1 MVNNTEK
8 NEQEQQVHYPFG
20 GFYRKLLPTA
30 ETSTTAPQTAQA
42 APIPTPADNA
52 PQDTT
57 EVTESAHRWVADVIR
72 EDYKTWGKG
81 KVAIEATTGTGK
93 TSFVMGPLM
102 DWALAETVRVKIPRQ
117 MLILCN
123 RRALK
128 ADIMAKFE
136 ARCKPQIFMNE
147 FGEPDCLEYDIV
159 TIATYQHFEKR
170 LKHTKD
176 KGRVLGSYKII
187 VLDECHYFFDDAS
200 FNENT
205 AALYQAIKE
214 QEEEGLVVWMTA
226 TPENMYSVWMRRGQL
241 KPEHYYKLVR
251 KAEHITRA
259 WIYYKDT
266 ELIDI
271 IDGAAARGEKVLVMV
286 TKRDKL
292 DSMRALYGDKA
303 AYYCSANNLKG
314 PMDEL
319 EDCVRDGKLQK
330 PILFATEALYNGVD
344 IKDET
349 LKHIVIESWVP
360 LKIMQMQG
368 RKRPISADDTC
379 TVYYRGL
386 GAKQIEGLWRA
397 AERKREPV
405 EAYLQKQKGNPAEWD
420 VLVNQDDS
428 KERIKNC
435 PAIEYNPKT
444 GEYDINPMLTEH
456 MRQRAHVLKQMKEK
470 GYKQAMDE
478 LVWGRILTVKPEH
491 YMIEGQKEYIN
502 EHIGV
507 RMQKEELREA
517 LLDIG
522 LCKRTTRPPGMTAL
536 NKALVRYGVK
546 IQSEQKRVREGK
558 GGKTLTYWYL
568 ENV

>member
-8 NEQEQQVHYPFG
+8 NEQEQTIHYPFG
-20 GFYRKLLPTA
+20 GFYRNLLPTA
-30 ETSTTAPQTAQA
+30 ETSTTAPQTAQE
-42 APIPTPADNA
+42 APIPAPADDTLQNA
-52 PQDTT
+52 TA
-57 EVTESAHRWVADVIR
+57 VTESTSRWVADVIR
-72 EDYKTWGKG
+72 EDYKTWSKG

-93 TSFVMGPLM
+93 TSFVMGSLM

-147 FGEPDCLEYDIV
+147 FGEPDCLAYHIV
-159 TIATYQHFEKR
+159 TIATYQYFEKR

-176 KGRVLGSYKII
+176 KERVLNSYKII

-251 KAEHITRA
+251 KAAHITRA

-271 IDGAAARGEKVLVMV
+271 IDRAAARGEKVLVMV

-303 AYYCSANNLKG
+303 VYYCSANNLKG

-319 EDCVRDGKLQK
+319 EDCVCDGKLQK

-420 VLVNQDDS
+420 ALVNQDDS

-470 GYKQAMDE
+470 GYEQAMDE

-517 LLDIG
+517 LLDMG
-522 LCKRTTRPPGMTAL
+522 LCKRTTRPLGMAVL

-546 IQSEQKRVREGK
+546 IQSETKCVREGK
-558 GGKTLTYWYL
+558 AVKMLTYWYIKKM
-568 ENV
+568 

>member
-8 NEQEQQVHYPFG
+8 NEQEQTIHYPFG
-20 GFYRKLLPTA
+20 GFYRNLLPTA
-30 ETSTTAPQTAQA
+30 ETSTTAPQTAQE
-42 APIPTPADNA
+42 APIPAPADDTLQNA
-52 PQDTT
+52 TA
-57 EVTESAHRWVADVIR
+57 VTESTSRWVADVIR
-72 EDYKTWGKG
+72 EDYKTWSKG

-93 TSFVMGPLM
+93 TSFVMGSLM

-147 FGEPDCLEYDIV
+147 FGEPDCLAYDIV
-159 TIATYQHFEKR
+159 TIATYQYFEKR

-176 KGRVLGSYKII
+176 KERVLNSYKII

-251 KAEHITRA
+251 KAAHITRA

-271 IDGAAARGEKVLVMV
+271 IDRAAARGEKVLVMV

-303 AYYCSANNLKG
+303 VYYCSANNLKG

-319 EDCVRDGKLQK
+319 EDCVCDGKLQK

-420 VLVNQDDS
+420 ALVNQDDS

-470 GYKQAMDE
+470 GYEQAMDE

-517 LLDIG
+517 LLDMG
-522 LCKRTTRPPGMTAL
+522 LCKRTTRPLGMAVL

-546 IQSEQKRVREGK
+546 IQSETKCVREGK
-558 GGKTLTYWYL
+558 AVKMLTYWYIKKM
-568 ENV
+568 

>member
-8 NEQEQQVHYPFG
+8 NEQQAIHYPFS

-30 ETSTTAPQTAQA
+30 ETDTTEEQTAQV
-42 APIPTPADNA
+42 APMPAPADDTPQNA
-52 PQDTT
+52 T
-57 EVTESAHRWVADVIR
+57 ERAPRWVADVIG

-81 KVAIEATTGTGK
+81 KVVIEATTGTGK

-102 DWALAETVRVKIPRQ
+102 DWALAETLRMNFPRQ

-136 ARCKPQIFMNE
+136 ARCEPHIFMNE

-170 LKHTKD
+170 LKYTKD
-176 KGRVLGSYKII
+176 KGRALGSYKII
-187 VLDECHYFFDDAS
+187 VLDECHYFFDDSS
-200 FNENT
+200 FNGNT
-205 AALYQAIKE
+205 AALYQTLKE
-214 QEEEGLVVWMTA
+214 QEENGLVVWMTA
-226 TPENMYSVWMRRGQL
+226 TPENMYSVWKRRGQL
-241 KPEHYYKLVR
+241 AQEHYYTLIR
-251 KAEHITRA
+251 KAEHITKA
-259 WIYYKDT
+259 WIYYKDA

-271 IDGAAARGEKVLVMV
+271 IKRALVRNEKVLVMV

-319 EDCVRDGKLQK
+319 EDCVRNGKLQK

-368 RKRPISADDTC
+368 RKRPINADDTC

-397 AERKREPV
+397 AEHKREPV

-420 VLVNQDDS
+420 ALVNQDDA

-435 PAIEYNPKT
+435 PAMEYNPKT
-444 GEYDINPMLTEH
+444 GEYDINPMLTENL
-456 MRQRAHVLKQMKEK
+456 RQRARVLKQMKEK
-470 GYKQAMDE
+470 GYERAMDE
-478 LVWGRILTVKPEH
+478 LVWSKILTIKPEH
-491 YMIEGQKEYIN
+491 YMIEGQEEYIR

-522 LCKRTTRPPGMTAL
+522 LYTPTKEPAGMTTLNRAL
-536 NKALVRYGVK
+536 AKYHVK
-546 IQSEQKRVREGK
+546 IQSEHKRVREGK
-558 GGKTLTYWYL
+558 SGKTLTYWYMERL
-568 ENV
+568 

>member
-20 GFYRKLLPTA
+20 GFYRNLLPTE
-30 ETSTTAPQTAQA
+30 ETCTTAEQTAQE
-42 APIPTPADNA
+42 APIQNPADDMLQTA
-52 PQDTT
+52 T
-57 EVTESAHRWVADVIR
+57 EVTESVPRWVADVIG

-102 DWALAETVRVKIPRQ
+102 DWALAENVRINFPRQ

-136 ARCKPQIFMNE
+136 ARCEPHIFMNE

-187 VLDECHYFFDDAS
+187 VLDECHYFFDDSS

-205 AALYQAIKE
+205 AALYQAIKVQE
-214 QEEEGLVVWMTA
+214 QEGLVVWMTA
-226 TPENMYSVWMRRGQL
+226 TPENMYSVWIRRGQL
-241 KPEHYYKLVR
+241 AQEHYYNLIR
-251 KAEHITRA
+251 KAEHITKA
-259 WIYYKDT
+259 WIYYKDA

-271 IDGAAARGEKVLVMV
+271 INRAVMCNEKVLVMV

-292 DSMRALYGDKA
+292 DSMRAQYGDKA
-303 AYYCSANNLKG
+303 AYYCSVNNLKG

-360 LKIMQMQG
+360 LKIMQVQG

-420 VLVNQDDS
+420 ALVNQDDS

>member
-20 GFYRKLLPTA
+20 GFYRKLLSTE
-30 ETSTTAPQTAQA
+30 ETSTTAEQTAQA
-42 APIPTPADNA
+42 TPIPTPADDA
-52 PQDTT
+52 LHTAT
-57 EVTESAHRWVADVIR
+57 EVTERAPRWVADVIG

-147 FGEPDCLEYDIV
+147 FGEPDCLAYDIV
-159 TIATYQHFEKR
+159 TIATYQYFEKR

-176 KGRVLGSYKII
+176 KGRVLNSYKII

-251 KAEHITRA
+251 KVEHITRA

-330 PILFATEALYNGVD
+330 PVLFATEALYNGVD

-420 VLVNQDDS
+420 ALVNQDDS

-470 GYKQAMDE
+470 GYEQAMDE

-517 LLDIG
+517 LLDMG
-522 LCKRTTRPPGMTAL
+522 LCKRTTRPPGMAVL

-546 IQSEQKRVREGK
+546 IQSETKCVREGK
-558 GGKTLTYWYL
+558 AVKMLTYWYIKKM
-568 ENV
+568 

>member
-8 NEQEQQVHYPFG
+8 NEQQAIHYPFS

-30 ETSTTAPQTAQA
+30 ETDTTEEQTAQV
-42 APIPTPADNA
+42 APMPAPADDTPQNA
-52 PQDTT
+52 TGAT
-57 EVTESAHRWVADVIR
+57 ERAPRWVADVIG

-81 KVAIEATTGTGK
+81 KVVIEATTGTGK

-102 DWALAETVRVKIPRQ
+102 DWALAETLRMNFPRQ

-136 ARCKPQIFMNE
+136 ARCEPHIFMNE

-170 LKHTKD
+170 LKYTKD
-176 KGRVLGSYKII
+176 KGRALGSYKII
-187 VLDECHYFFDDAS
+187 VLDECHYFFDDSS
-200 FNENT
+200 FNGNT
-205 AALYQAIKE
+205 AALYQTLKE
-214 QEEEGLVVWMTA
+214 QEENGLVVWMTA
-226 TPENMYSVWMRRGQL
+226 TPENMYSVWKRRGQL
-241 KPEHYYKLVR
+241 AQEHYYTLIR
-251 KAEHITRA
+251 KAEHITKA
-259 WIYYKDT
+259 WIYYKDA

-271 IDGAAARGEKVLVMV
+271 IKRALVRNEKVLVMV

-319 EDCVRDGKLQK
+319 EDCVRNGKLQK

-368 RKRPISADDTC
+368 RKRPINADDTC

-397 AERKREPV
+397 AEHKREPV

-420 VLVNQDDS
+420 ALVNQDDA

-435 PAIEYNPKT
+435 PAMEYNPKT
-444 GEYDINPMLTEH
+444 GEYDINPMLTENL
-456 MRQRAHVLKQMKEK
+456 RQRARVLKQMKEK
-470 GYKQAMDE
+470 GYERAMDE
-478 LVWGRILTVKPEH
+478 LVWSKILTIKPEH
-491 YMIEGQKEYIN
+491 YMIEGQEEYIR

-522 LCKRTTRPPGMTAL
+522 LYTANERTGRNDNAQQSTG
-536 NKALVRYGVK
+536 K
-546 IQSEQKRVREGK
+546 IPC
-558 GGKTLTYWYL
+558 
-568 ENV
+568 

>member
-8 NEQEQQVHYPFG
+8 NEQQAIHYPFS

-30 ETSTTAPQTAQA
+30 ETDTTEEQTAQV
-42 APIPTPADNA
+42 APMPAPADDTPQNA
-52 PQDTT
+52 TGAT
-57 EVTESAHRWVADVIR
+57 ERAPRWVADVIG

-81 KVAIEATTGTGK
+81 KVVIEATTGTGK

-102 DWALAETVRVKIPRQ
+102 DWALAETLRMNFPRQ

-136 ARCKPQIFMNE
+136 ARCEPHIFMNE

-170 LKHTKD
+170 LKYTKD
-176 KGRVLGSYKII
+176 KGRALGSYKII
-187 VLDECHYFFDDAS
+187 VLDECHYFFDDSS

-205 AALYQAIKE
+205 AALYQTLKE
-214 QEEEGLVVWMTA
+214 QEENGLVVWMTA
-226 TPENMYSVWMRRGQL
+226 TPENMYSVWKRRGQL
-241 KPEHYYKLVR
+241 AQEHYYTLIR
-251 KAEHITRA
+251 KAEHITKA
-259 WIYYKDT
+259 WIYYKDA

-271 IDGAAARGEKVLVMV
+271 IKRALVRNEKVLVMV

-319 EDCVRDGKLQK
+319 EDCVRNGKLQK

-368 RKRPISADDTC
+368 RKRPINADDTC

-397 AERKREPV
+397 AEHKREPV

-420 VLVNQDDS
+420 ALVNQDDA

-435 PAIEYNPKT
+435 PAMEYNPKT
-444 GEYDINPMLTEH
+444 GEYDINPMLTENL
-456 MRQRAHVLKQMKEK
+456 RQRARVLKQMKEK
-470 GYKQAMDE
+470 GYERAN
-478 LVWGRILTVKPEH
+478 G
-491 YMIEGQKEYIN
+491 
-502 EHIGV
+502 
-507 RMQKEELREA
+507 
-517 LLDIG
+517 
-522 LCKRTTRPPGMTAL
+522 
-536 NKALVRYGVK
+536 
-546 IQSEQKRVREGK
+546 
-558 GGKTLTYWYL
+558 
-568 ENV
+568 

>member
-1 MVNNTEK
+1 M
-8 NEQEQQVHYPFG
+8 
-20 GFYRKLLPTA
+20 
-30 ETSTTAPQTAQA
+30 
-42 APIPTPADNA
+42 
-52 PQDTT
+52 
-57 EVTESAHRWVADVIR
+57 
-72 EDYKTWGKG
+72 
-81 KVAIEATTGTGK
+81 AIEATTGTGK

-147 FGEPDCLEYDIV
+147 FGEPDCLAYDIV
-159 TIATYQHFEKR
+159 TIATYQYFEKR

-176 KGRVLGSYKII
+176 KGRVLNSYKII

-205 AALYQAIKE
+205 AALYQVIKE

-251 KAEHITRA
+251 KAAHITRA

-271 IDGAAARGEKVLVMV
+271 IDRAAARGEKVLVMV

-319 EDCVRDGKLQK
+319 EDCVCDGKLQK

-420 VLVNQDDS
+420 ALVNQDDS

-470 GYKQAMDE
+470 GYEQAMDE

-517 LLDIG
+517 LLDMG
-522 LCKRTTRPPGMTAL
+522 LCKRTTRPLGMAVL

-546 IQSEQKRVREGK
+546 IQSETKCVREGK
-558 GGKTLTYWYL
+558 AVKMLTYWYIKKM
-568 ENV
+568 

>member
-8 NEQEQQVHYPFG
+8 NEQEQTIHYPFG
-20 GFYRKLLPTA
+20 GFYRNLLPTA
-30 ETSTTAPQTAQA
+30 ETSTTAPQTAQE
-42 APIPTPADNA
+42 APIPAPADDTLQNA
-52 PQDTT
+52 TA
-57 EVTESAHRWVADVIR
+57 VTESTSRWVADVIR
-72 EDYKTWGKG
+72 EDYKTWSKG

-93 TSFVMGPLM
+93 TSFVMGSLM

-147 FGEPDCLEYDIV
+147 FGEPDCLAYDIV
-159 TIATYQHFEKR
+159 TIATYQYFEKR

-176 KGRVLGSYKII
+176 KERVLNSYKII

-251 KAEHITRA
+251 KAAHITRA

-271 IDGAAARGEKVLVMV
+271 IDRAAARGEKVLVMV

-303 AYYCSANNLKG
+303 VYYCSANNLKG

-319 EDCVRDGKLQK
+319 EDCVCDGKLQK

-420 VLVNQDDS
+420 ALVNQDDS

-470 GYKQAMDE
+470 GYEQAMDE

-517 LLDIG
+517 VLDMG
-522 LCKRTTRPPGMTAL
+522 LCKRTTRPLGMAVL

-546 IQSEQKRVREGK
+546 IQSETKCVREGK
-558 GGKTLTYWYL
+558 AVKMLTYWYIKKM
-568 ENV
+568 

>member
-8 NEQEQQVHYPFG
+8 NEQEQQVHHPFG
-20 GFYRKLLPTA
+20 GFYRKLLPTE
-30 ETSTTAPQTAQA
+30 ETDTTTEQTAQE
-42 APIPTPADNA
+42 APIPTPADDALQNA
-52 PQDTT
+52 T
-57 EVTESAHRWVADVIR
+57 EVTERASRWVADVIR
-72 EDYKTWGKG
+72 EDYKAWSKG

-102 DWALAETVRVKIPRQ
+102 DWALAETVRLKIPRQ

-147 FGEPDCLEYDIV
+147 FGEPDCLAYDIV
-159 TIATYQHFEKR
+159 TIATYQYFEKR
-170 LKHTKD
+170 LKHAKD
-176 KGRVLGSYKII
+176 KRRVLNSYKII

-226 TPENMYSVWMRRGQL
+226 TPENMYSVWMRREQL

-271 IDGAAARGEKVLVMV
+271 IDRAAARGEKVLVMV

-319 EDCVRDGKLQK
+319 EDCVRGGKLQK

-368 RKRPISADDTC
+368 RKRPISTDDTC

-386 GAKQIEGLWRA
+386 GARQIEGL
-397 AERKREPV
+397 
-405 EAYLQKQKGNPAEWD
+405 
-420 VLVNQDDS
+420 
-428 KERIKNC
+428 
-435 PAIEYNPKT
+435 
-444 GEYDINPMLTEH
+444 
-456 MRQRAHVLKQMKEK
+456 
-470 GYKQAMDE
+470 
-478 LVWGRILTVKPEH
+478 
-491 YMIEGQKEYIN
+491 
-502 EHIGV
+502 
-507 RMQKEELREA
+507 
-517 LLDIG
+517 
-522 LCKRTTRPPGMTAL
+522 
-536 NKALVRYGVK
+536 
-546 IQSEQKRVREGK
+546 
-558 GGKTLTYWYL
+558 
-568 ENV
+568 

>member
-1 MVNNTEK
+1 MV
-8 NEQEQQVHYPFG
+8 
-20 GFYRKLLPTA
+20 
-30 ETSTTAPQTAQA
+30 
-42 APIPTPADNA
+42 
-52 PQDTT
+52 
-57 EVTESAHRWVADVIR
+57 
-72 EDYKTWGKG
+72 
-81 KVAIEATTGTGK
+81 
-93 TSFVMGPLM
+93 
-102 DWALAETVRVKIPRQ
+102 
-117 MLILCN
+117 
-123 RRALK
+123 LK

-147 FGEPDCLEYDIV
+147 FGEPDCLAYDIV
-159 TIATYQHFEKR
+159 TIATYQYFEKR

-176 KGRVLGSYKII
+176 KERVLNSYKII

-251 KAEHITRA
+251 KAAHITRA

-271 IDGAAARGEKVLVMV
+271 IDRAAARGEKVLVMV

-303 AYYCSANNLKG
+303 VYYCSANNLKG

-319 EDCVRDGKLQK
+319 EDCVCDGKLQK

-420 VLVNQDDS
+420 ALVNQDDS

-470 GYKQAMDE
+470 GYEQAMDE

-517 LLDIG
+517 LLDMG
-522 LCKRTTRPPGMTAL
+522 LCKRTTRPLGMAVL
-536 NKALVRYGVK
+536 NTYAVLNTNA
-546 IQSEQKRVREGK
+546 
-558 GGKTLTYWYL
+558 TLACCNST
-568 ENV
+568 EPKN

>member
-8 NEQEQQVHYPFG
+8 NEQEQTIHYPFG
-20 GFYRKLLPTA
+20 GFYRNLLPTA
-30 ETSTTAPQTAQA
+30 ETSTTAPQTAQE
-42 APIPTPADNA
+42 APIPAPADDTLQNA
-52 PQDTT
+52 TA
-57 EVTESAHRWVADVIR
+57 VTESTSRWVADVIR
-72 EDYKTWGKG
+72 EDYKTWSKG

-93 TSFVMGPLM
+93 TSFVMGSLM

-147 FGEPDCLEYDIV
+147 FGEPDCLAYDIV
-159 TIATYQHFEKR
+159 TIATYQYFEKR

-176 KGRVLGSYKII
+176 KERVLNSYKII

-251 KAEHITRA
+251 KAAHITRA

-271 IDGAAARGEKVLVMV
+271 IDRAAARGEKVLVMV

-303 AYYCSANNLKG
+303 VYYCSANNLKG

-319 EDCVRDGKLQK
+319 EDCVCDGKLQK

-368 RKRPISADDTC
+368 RKRPIRADDTC

-420 VLVNQDDS
+420 ALVNQDDS

-470 GYKQAMDE
+470 GYEQAMDE

-517 LLDIG
+517 LLDMG
-522 LCKRTTRPPGMTAL
+522 LCKRTTRPLGMAVL

-546 IQSEQKRVREGK
+546 IQSETKCVREGK
-558 GGKTLTYWYL
+558 AVKMLTYWYIKKM
-568 ENV
+568 

>member
-8 NEQEQQVHYPFG
+8 NEQEQTIHYPFG
-20 GFYRKLLPTA
+20 GFYRNLLPTA
-30 ETSTTAPQTAQA
+30 ETSTTAPQTAQE
-42 APIPTPADNA
+42 APIPAPADDTLQNA
-52 PQDTT
+52 IA
-57 EVTESAHRWVADVIR
+57 VTESTSRWVADVIR
-72 EDYKTWGKG
+72 EDYKTWSKG

-93 TSFVMGPLM
+93 TSFVMGSLM

-147 FGEPDCLEYDIV
+147 FGEPDCLAYDIV
-159 TIATYQHFEKR
+159 TIATYQYFEKR

-176 KGRVLGSYKII
+176 KERVLNSYKII

-251 KAEHITRA
+251 KAAHITRA

-271 IDGAAARGEKVLVMV
+271 IDRAAARGEKVLVMV

-303 AYYCSANNLKG
+303 VYYCSANNLKG

-319 EDCVRDGKLQK
+319 EDCVCDGKLQK

-420 VLVNQDDS
+420 ALVNQDDS

-470 GYKQAMDE
+470 GYEQAMDE

-517 LLDIG
+517 LLDMG
-522 LCKRTTRPPGMTAL
+522 LCKRTTRPLGMAVL

-546 IQSEQKRVREGK
+546 IQSETKCVREGK
-558 GGKTLTYWYL
+558 AVKMLTYWYIKKM
-568 ENV
+568 

>member
-8 NEQEQQVHYPFG
+8 NEQEQTIHYPFG
-20 GFYRKLLPTA
+20 GFYRNLLPTA
-30 ETSTTAPQTAQA
+30 ETSTTAPQTAQE
-42 APIPTPADNA
+42 APIPAPADDTLQNA
-52 PQDTT
+52 TA
-57 EVTESAHRWVADVIR
+57 VTESTSRWVADVIR
-72 EDYKTWGKG
+72 EDYKTWSKG

-123 RRALK
+123 RRTLK

-147 FGEPDCLEYDIV
+147 FGEPDCLAYDIV
-159 TIATYQHFEKR
+159 TIATYQYFEKR

-176 KGRVLGSYKII
+176 KGRVLNSYKII

-251 KAEHITRA
+251 KAAHITRA

-271 IDGAAARGEKVLVMV
+271 IDRAAARGEKVLVMV

-319 EDCVRDGKLQK
+319 EDCVCDGKLQK

-420 VLVNQDDS
+420 ALVNQDDS

-470 GYKQAMDE
+470 GYEQAMDE

-517 LLDIG
+517 LLDMG
-522 LCKRTTRPPGMTAL
+522 LCKRTTRPLGMAVL

-546 IQSEQKRVREGK
+546 IQSETKCVREGK
-558 GGKTLTYWYL
+558 AVKMLTYWYIKKM
-568 ENV
+568 